1 MEKEKLI
8 PWLEKL
14 NKAEKKDRTAVVAE
28 MCKENGLK
36 IGDAWK
42 LLKEA
47 GFDPKADTGAGPSGS
62 GDPESSDGRKKL
74 PVVLRHKSGYPR
86 YRRAGLVLTQK
97 AETYEVTEAQLAAL
111 EKDKW
116 VEFVDSKKDAEKE

>member
-8 PWLEKL
+8 PWIEKL
-14 NKAEKKDRTAVVAE
+14 TKAEKKDRTAIVAE

-36 IGDAWK
+36 ISDAWK

-47 GFDPKADTGAGPSGS
+47 GFDPKTGTGDDHPGS
-62 GDPESSDGRKKL
+62 RNPDGSDGQEKQ
-74 PVVLRHKSGYPR
+74 PVVLRHKSGYPK

-111 EKDKW
+111 KRDKW
-116 VEFVDSKKDAEKE
+116 VEFVDSKKGAEKK